1 MKRDEFMITQLD
13 EIFSHQ
19 AIENCLDVEDREL
32 FHICDSLNDNEKT
45 YIAVGEIE
53 KSFKIINPNRKKIH
67 HLPFDNCFVTYLP
80 EYNPKDGRCDCI
92 IFDDRYFCF
101 AELKLN
107 VESTRKKTVTKKAEE
122 ARKQL
127 GSTIEFFKQSF
138 QNASKNFLEYELE
151 AFVVMQRHIY
161 PRHRARMDPIRI
173 RFLEQY
179 GVELFEKDEKEF

>member
-1 MKRDEFMITQLD
+1 MTKDESMITQLQ
-13 EIFSHQ
+13 EIFSQ
-19 AIENCLDVEDREL
+19 KAIEECLEVEKREL
-32 FHICDSLNDNEKT
+32 FHICDNINDNEKT
-45 YIAVGEIE
+45 YIAVGEVE
-53 KSFKIINPNRKKIH
+53 KNFKISNPNQKKVY

-107 VESTRKKTVTKKAEE
+107 VESTRKKTVTEKAKE
-122 ARKQL
+122 AREQL
-127 GSTIEFFKQSF
+127 GTTIEFFEQSF

-151 AFVVMQRHIY
+151 AFIVMQREIY
-161 PRHRARMDPIRI
+161 PRHRARLDPIRV

-179 GVELFEKDEKEF
+179 GVELFEKNEKEF